1 VRQFRN
7 MKGSVAL
14 DAIDPGALADYAE
27 ICGQLLAKGHARTSG
42 ASMIAGYLGRSDKV
56 DRPCAR
62 SPAHTPT
69 RPSKTTSGSSTQWR
83 GAPSPVSR
91 TCEAAR

>member
-14 DAIDPGALADYAE
+14 DAIDPRALADYAG

-42 ASMIAGYLGRSDKV
+42 ASMIAGYLGRSGKGRPRPV
-56 DRPCAR
+56 RARPRIRRPDR
-62 SPAHTPT
+62 T
-69 RPSKTTSGSSTQWR
+69 RP
-83 GAPSPVSR
+83 P
-91 TCEAAR
+91 AARRRSSAGAVPCEPGV